1 MRKIRLF
8 PPFAALAAIL
18 GAGTAS
24 AQPAAAVA
32 HPAPRPEIPLD
43 VVDLSGE
50 RDQIK
55 NERKEA
61 YERLKREGRATADE
75 FRKVDEG
82 LRDKARAAETRRT
95 RALQDL
101 SEKTG
106 GVRIEQ
112 GAGGTKPQD
121 GRGIMGDIDTNSLE
135 GKDFGKV
142 RDAVKGIVDPRTGK
156 RYTVDGD
163 GDSFTIRELDVT
175 IHRKSA
181 SQSRFGSA
189 ETPGSSGHVAE
200 TTRGN
205 NPETA
210 LGFGQADPAIS
221 VTDNLKKAADTL
233 SKPAGTIEMED
244 LQKLGKMTERN
255 VQEIGKAARPG
266 ETPRVDPRLRD
277 QAQMLKDG
285 FSPEAAGIVR
295 ENATPEQRAQDIADF
310 QAKSREVSVEAVK
323 AADRFAN
330 TKMEELATEARH
342 ANEVLEK
349 TLETGD
355 ASRIETARKNAAAAE
370 SKVIGYQE
378 MRSAAHEAAVMN
390 SPETTV
396 IVSEARGV
404 KTEGRTP
411 SQVREALV
419 APERAAVTRAVA
431 EPARVP
437 VTPASAAAAPHGS
450 TRAATVK
457 GAGIILDVV
466 NAVQS
471 VQRAAEEAGKEA
483 AEKGDSTLVSVA
495 KTGAYSAWYGVGIG
509 GALETGRKAGEETA
523 KQWAEDV
530 KAGKVDPTSK
540 LSQAWAHLRGVGWG
554 LAEFTGLQTVKDAV
568 TEGAGLVKDRYTQ
581 YEAEK
586 AAAEQ
591 EKAGTGQTPAPVQP
605 IPPVA
610 PATAPV
616 AQPAPVTTRP
626 VTPKPVEPVKPVQPV
641 QPKPQPVQPA
651 PVTAPPPPPP
661 PPTTTEVEGGWLKD
675 KNGTTKVIYINDSN
689 GNRIGGY
696 YIRYDATMKE
706 IGREPFT
713 VTPDAPVP
721 AIVLAGAY
729 RGRISGQSTGSISF
743 TVAGSQVSGSIGG
756 TYQGDTYSAT
766 FTTGIGANG
775 AFSGGIQ
782 GVLNGKMGDG
792 KIQRYSF
799 TGTIQGRIGEA
810 GATGSW
816 AAHNQ
821 YGNAKGNWQAAK

>member
-1 MRKIRLF
+1 MTKIRLH
-8 PPFAALAAIL
+8 PPIVVLAAVL
-18 GAGTAS
+18 ASGTAL
-24 AQPAAAVA
+24 AQPAAVVVRA
-32 HPAPRPEIPLD
+32 PPRPEIPLD
-43 VVDLSGE
+43 IIDLSGE
-50 RDQIK
+50 RDQLK
-55 NERKEA
+55 SERKEA
-61 YERLKREGRATADE
+61 YERLKREGRATAGE

-82 LRDKARAAETRRT
+82 LREKARAAETRRT
-95 RALQDL
+95 KALQDL

-106 GVRIEQ
+106 GIKIEQ
-112 GAGGTKPQD
+112 GTGGTKPQD
-121 GRGIMGDIDTNSLE
+121 GRGIMGDIDTNSLD

-142 RDAVKGIVDPRTGK
+142 RDALGNIVDPKTGK
-156 RYTVDGD
+156 KYTVVGD
-163 GDSFTIRELDVT
+163 GDSFTIKELDVT
-175 IHRKSA
+175 VHRKSA

-200 TTRGN
+200 TMRGN

-233 SKPAGTIEMED
+233 SKPASTIEMED

-266 ETPRVDPRLRD
+266 ETPKIDPRLRD

-295 ENATPEQRAQDIADF
+295 DNATPEQRAQDIADF

-330 TKMEELATEARH
+330 TRMEELAAEARH

-349 TLETGD
+349 TIETGD
-355 ASRIETARKNAAAAE
+355 AQRIETARKNAAAAE

-378 MRSAAHEAAVMN
+378 MRSVAQEAAVMA

-411 SQVREALV
+411 SQVREVLV
-419 APERAAVTRAVA
+419 APERAAVTRVVA
-431 EPARVP
+431 EPTRAP
-437 VTPASAAAAPHGS
+437 GTSASAAAAPHGS
-450 TRAATVK
+450 SRATAVK
-457 GAGIILDVV
+457 GAGIIMDVV

-509 GALETGRKAGEETA
+509 GAIETGRKAGEESA

-591 EKAGTGQTPAPVQP
+591 KKAGPGPTLTPVKPVT
-605 IPPVA
+605 PVA
-610 PATAPV
+610 PVTGPV
-616 AQPAPVTTRP
+616 QQPAPVTTRP
-626 VTPKPVEPVKPVQPV
+626 VAPKPVEPVKPVAA
-641 QPKPQPVQPA
+641 PKPQPVQPA
-651 PVTAPPPPPP
+651 PITAAPP

-675 KNGTTKVIYINDSN
+675 KNGTTKVIYINDSK

-696 YIRYDATMKE
+696 YIRYDASMKE
-706 IGREPFT
+706 IGRENFT

-721 AIVLAGAY
+721 ATVLAGAY

-743 TVAGSQVSGSIGG
+743 TVTGTQVSGSIGG

-766 FTTGIGANG
+766 FATGIGANG
-775 AFSGGIQ
+775 TFSGGIQ

-792 KIQRYSF
+792 SIQRYSF

-821 YGNAKGNWQAAK
+821 YGNAKGNWQAGK